1 MRPSP
6 VACCSIPSG
15 PDLRFLG
22 ALAFLLFLSLPA
34 QAQNFEYFMLEMGW
48 LPGQC
53 LVDPKMPIC
62 ADLSLQNEQARNLTL
77 IGLKPEP
84 RPGAMALRDCD
95 PISKAFTTP
104 AISPQDKVTSC
115 SLPALK
121 LDKVMQA
128 ELADL
133 MPDIAACPE
142 RAYWAKYGS
151 CAMLSPA
158 RYFERAVARA
168 RDIQN
173 SLLNVAIAGAMGKR
187 ITRETLA
194 EAFEMQFGPETARS
208 LQLICT
214 RSKEH
219 RQQVLTGVR
228 IAINQIGSMRNL
240 TGDGLWHA
248 PGVAFSARC
257 PDEFLVAEP
266 GAEEPPLPEKPLF
279 EDPFATPE

>member
-1 MRPSP
+1 M
-6 VACCSIPSG
+6 I
-15 PDLRFLG
+15 
-22 ALAFLLFLSLPA
+22 FLLFFTLPA
-34 QAQNFEYFMLEMGW
+34 QAQTLDYFMLEMRW

-53 LVDPKMPIC
+53 LADPSMLAC
-62 ADLSLQNEQARNLTL
+62 ADLSLQNAQARNLTL

-84 RPGAMALRDCD
+84 RPGVMAMRDCD
-95 PISKAFTTP
+95 PIAKAFTAP
-104 AISPQDKVTSC
+104 AISPGDKATAC

-121 LDKVMQA
+121 LDDTLQA

-151 CAMLSPA
+151 CAMLSPT

-173 SLLNVAIAGAMGKR
+173 SLLNVAIAGVMGKR

-208 LQLICT
+208 LQVVCT
-214 RSKEH
+214 RSKIH

-240 TGDGLWHA
+240 NGDGLWHA
-248 PGVAFSARC
+248 PGVAFATRC
-257 PDEFLVAEP
+257 PGEFLVAEP

-279 EDPFATPE
+279 DDPFATQNQD